1 MKDYNKTNDI
11 LKTISLLLLC
21 SLYVA
26 AGINHFRDP
35 QFYLDLIP
43 PYFPNHNLLNFAIGI
58 LEVIAGLLM
67 IIPFTRKLA
76 AYLIIALLIA
86 FIPAHIYLIQQKG
99 CVSKYLCVS
108 EWVAWARL
116 PLQFILMWWAWKTYK
131 WNTGKNAKA
140 Y

>member
-1 MKDYNKTNDI
+1 MKDYNRTNNI
-11 LKTISLLLLC
+11 LKIISLLIFC
-21 SLYVA
+21 SLFVA

-43 PYFPNHNLLNFAIGI
+43 PYFPNHNLLNVASGV

-76 AYLIIALLIA
+76 AYLIIALLIV

-116 PLQFILMWWAWKTYK
+116 PLQFILMWWAWKSYK

>member
-26 AGINHFRDP
+26 AGINHFVHP
-35 QFYLDLIP
+35 EFYLDLIP
-43 PYFPNHNLLNFAIGI
+43 PDFPNHNLLNIASGV

-99 CVSKYLCVS
+99 CVSKHLCVG
-108 EWVAWARL
+108 EWIAWARL

-131 WNTGKNAKA
+131 WNTNKFGKG
-140 Y
+140 